1 MMKKILLWL
10 GILLAVF
17 SVNLR
22 AEYTLMKIHLRFFEA
37 MKTGMATELPPI
49 VTSSFLHPTV
59 TASIE
64 SKFDLNEV
72 QNQIKKVFNLQN
84 VSLITEAGLIWNSKD
99 SDKLI
104 HNMRLDS
111 KEYLVL
117 IIPSNGDEFRI
128 EFFEQNQAQK
138 TSLLDT
144 KINLPYKNIAVFGFE
159 DKQGKPYFLS
169 FHVSDRLITDVMSP
183 EIEEVFATGAVRAR
197 GEIKPPRLIKSV
209 DPIYPEEARKNQVEG
224 LVILEA
230 KTDEK
235 GNVADVR
242 ILRSIPA
249 LDQAAIDALK
259 QWKYEPMIIKRKPMP
274 VLFTVTVRFMLDKG
288 EKGGVVSGVTGA
300 VEEGVNGG
308 VVGGVVT
315 EKDLEEFAKGAVKA
329 EGNIRPP
336 KLIRQVDPIYPEE
349 ARKKQIEGIVILSAR
364 TDEQGNV
371 VGVKVLRSIPELDQ
385 AAIDA
390 LKQWKYEPT
399 IIDGKPRALI
409 FTVTVRFQFK

>member
-1 MMKKILLWL
+1 MTKKILLGL
-10 GILLAVF
+10 GIFLILF
-17 SVNLR
+17 SIALQ
-22 AEYTLMKIHLRFFEA
+22 AEYTLMKVHLRFFEA
-37 MKTGMATELPPI
+37 AKTGASELPPI

-84 VSLITEAGLIWNSKD
+84 VSLITEAGLIWNSKK
-99 SDKLI
+99 SDKI
-104 HNMRLDS
+104 IQSMRLDS

-117 IIPSNGDEFRI
+117 ITPFKDDEFRI

-138 TSLLDT
+138 ISLLDT
-144 KINLPYKNIAVFGFE
+144 KINLPYKNVAVFGFE

-169 FHVSDRLITDVMSP
+169 FHVSDRLMSDVMSP
-183 EIEEVFATGAVRAR
+183 EIEEVFAKGAVEAK
-197 GEIKPPRLIKSV
+197 GEIRPPRLVKQV
-209 DPIYPEEARKNQVEG
+209 DPIYPMEARKNQVEG

-230 KTDEK
+230 TTDEK
-235 GNVADVR
+235 GNVVDAR

-249 LDQAAIDALK
+249 LDQAAMDAVK
-259 QWKYEPMIIKRKPMP
+259 QWKYEPLVIKGKPMP
-274 VLFTVTVRFMLDKG
+274 VMFTVTVRFMLDEAGKKG
-288 EKGGVVSGVTGA
+288 VKGGVEGGVKG
-300 VEEGVNGG
+300 GVIGG

-329 EGNIRPP
+329 EGNITPP
-336 KLIRQVDPIYPEE
+336 KLIKQVDPIYPEE
-349 ARKKQIEGIVILSAR
+349 AQKKQIEGIVILSAR

-390 LKQWKYEPT
+390 LKQWKYEPK
-399 IIDGKPRALI
+399 IIDDKPRALI
-409 FTVTVRFQFK
+409 FTVTVRFQLK

>member
-1 MMKKILLWL
+1 MIKRVFLWL
-10 GILLAVF
+10 GILLAIF

-22 AEYTLMKIHLRFFEA
+22 AQYTLMKIHLRFFEA
-37 MKTGMATELPPI
+37 MKTGIATELPPI

-64 SKFDLNEV
+64 SKFELSEV

-84 VSLITEAGLIWNSKD
+84 VNLITEAGLIWNSKD

-144 KINLPYKNIAVFGFE
+144 KINLPYRNIAVFGFE

-169 FHVSDRLITDVMSP
+169 FHVSDRLISDVMSP

-197 GEIKPPRLIKSV
+197 GEIQPPRLIKSV
-209 DPIYPEEARKNQVEG
+209 DPIYPTEARKNGVEG
-224 LVILEA
+224 VVILEA
-230 KTDEK
+230 KTDER

-249 LDQAAIDALK
+249 LDQAAMDAVK
-259 QWKYEPMIIKRKPMP
+259 QWKYEPKVIKGKPVP
-274 VLFTVTVRFMLDKG
+274 EVFTVTVRFMLDKA
-288 EKGGVVSGVTGA
+288 EKKGVAGVVK
-300 VEEGVNGG
+300 
-308 VVGGVVT
+308 GVVT

-329 EGNIRPP
+329 EGNITPP
-336 KLIRQVDPIYPEE
+336 KLIKQVDPVYPEE

-385 AAIDA
+385 AAINA
-390 LKQWKYEPT
+390 VKQWKYEPK

-409 FTVTVRFQFK
+409 FTVTVRFRLK